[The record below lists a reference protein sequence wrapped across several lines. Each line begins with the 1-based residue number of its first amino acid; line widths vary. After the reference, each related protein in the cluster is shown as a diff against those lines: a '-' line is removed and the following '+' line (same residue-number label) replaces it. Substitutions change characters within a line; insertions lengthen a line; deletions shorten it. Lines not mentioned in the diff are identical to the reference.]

1 MIAVLVAL
9 VFIGIVV
16 AAMLRNTGSQSGA
29 SIGYGT
35 MQTMAVTTSS
45 GIIATESYVEKNAT
59 PTVKVF
65 FEQIAALLKS
75 PQDTQYIYGRVNA
88 KQELAPGQ
96 FFRSRLINVSDVN
109 PEKPNATFEITS
121 GRDAGRKNL
130 KRAYAFYTMGDVE
143 IKNDGEFPGMNTFEM
158 GGSLTGGNGGAE
170 IEGYATFASK
180 FNVNQTG
187 KPITFKKDAK
197 GQGDVFFNDAAF
209 FKNNIVKFEVNAYFN
224 SDVVFQNYQTLKFD
238 QSVGF
243 NKNVS
248 GSNTTPIG
256 VDGNVWLKEEFKQ
269 RTNDIDNPSSNGSSN
284 YSGGE
289 EVYFNG
295 AANSKLYY
303 TDELPIAVEGSNC
316 KLQTGTTCTIH
327 GKWPD
332 QHYGYTKTLDINPV
346 NTPTLSTTSILNSL
360 NMTKEANS
368 MNAGQSALEARKDPN
383 LDLSIITDVDQEGKT
398 FLKLSD
404 LLGNTNEVNL
414 SKINSWYEDN
424 KKPENYYNG
433 HLLVEV
439 DKNLNFSTNNT
450 DEVFN
455 KQIIFV
461 VKDGK
466 EINANNNF
474 YNSGSIAST
483 MVYVENGPNG
493 GGLLNNFGCTDAF
506 RGLLYIE
513 EGNTQNHKFQW
524 GANSS
529 IDGAVLLKGGDLT
542 WNTGTGG
549 SSSGT
554 TTITRNEDIL
564 RTFAGLAGGS
574 SGKTAG
580 LKTGK
585 TRVDLKAAGYY
596 FY

>member
-1 MIAVLVAL
+1 
-9 VFIGIVV
+9 
-16 AAMLRNTGSQSGA
+16 
-29 SIGYGT
+29 
-35 MQTMAVTTSS
+35 MQIMSSTAKS
-45 GIIATESYVEKNAT
+45 GIIATETYVEKNAT

-65 FEQIAALLKS
+65 FEKVTALLNS
-75 PQDTQYIYGRVNA
+75 PADTQYIYGSKSD
-88 KQELAPGQ
+88 KQELASGQ
-96 FFRSRLINVSDVN
+96 FFRSRLINVSDIDPN
-109 PEKPNATFEITS
+109 KPSATFEITS
-121 GRDAGRKNL
+121 GRGLKGKNL
-130 KRAYAFYTMGDVE
+130 KKVYAFYKLGNVE

-158 GGSLTGGNGGAE
+158 GGSLTGGNGGAV

-180 FNVNQTG
+180 FNVNSPG
-187 KPITFKKDAK
+187 EPIIFKKDAN

-209 FKNNIVKFEVNAYFN
+209 FKENNVKFEVNAYFN
-224 SDVVFQNYQTLKFD
+224 SDVVFQNYQTITFG

-248 GSNTTPIG
+248 GTQTPIG
-256 VDGNVWLKEEFKQ
+256 VNGNVWLKEEF
-269 RTNDIDNPSSNGSSN
+269 RERSNDINISYGGSN
-284 YSGGE
+284 

-295 AANSKLYY
+295 GPNSKLYLTNLIPVY
-303 TDELPIAVEGSNC
+303 ETACSNNINNGQQYC
-316 KLQTGTTCTIH
+316 DTHNKMKIE
-327 GKWPD
+327 
-332 QHYGYTKTLDINPV
+332 HYAKGENLDIIAEKKNISNV
-346 NTPTLSTTSILNSL
+346 DILTGL
-360 NMTKEANS
+360 GMTKEVTS
-368 MNAGQSALEARKDPN
+368 INAGQSALEARKDPN

-414 SKINSWYEDN
+414 STINSWYN
-424 KKPENYYNG
+424 NATPENYYNG

-439 DKNLNFSTNNT
+439 NRNLNFSANNT
-450 DEVFN
+450 AELFD

-461 VKDGK
+461 VKDGTT
-466 EINANNNF
+466 INANNNF
-474 YNSGSIAST
+474 YNSGSNAST
-483 MVYVENGPNG
+483 MVYVESGPTG

-513 EGNTQNHKFQW
+513 EGNTKNHKFQW

-554 TTITRNEDIL
+554 TTITRNKDIL
-564 RTFAGLAGGS
+564 SAFAGLAGGS

-580 LKTGK
+580 FQTNKD
-585 TRVDLKAAGYY
+585 RVDLKAMGYY
-596 FY
+596 FF